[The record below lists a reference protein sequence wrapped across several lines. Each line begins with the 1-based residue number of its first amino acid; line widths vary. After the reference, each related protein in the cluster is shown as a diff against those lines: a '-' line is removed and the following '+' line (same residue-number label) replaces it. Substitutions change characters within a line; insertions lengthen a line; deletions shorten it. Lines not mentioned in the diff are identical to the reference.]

1 MTDPEPDLPAAGA
14 PVTLREITK
23 ETVRAIV
30 QLEVA
35 PAQRQFVASNGMSIA
50 EAYFSPGSAW
60 FRAIYA
66 GETPVGFVML
76 DVDPSKPVFLWRF
89 MVDARY
95 QGQGFGRHALEAVIA
110 HARALP
116 GPRQL
121 MTSCVPGEGSPC
133 PFYERMGF
141 VDTGIVEDGERV
153 LRLDL

>member
-1 MTDPEPDLPAAGA
+1 MNAPAEMPDAGA

-23 ETVRAIV
+23 ETVRPIV
-30 QLEVA
+30 QLRVA
-35 PAQRQFVASNGMSIA
+35 PSQEQFVASNGMSIA
-50 EAYFSPGSAW
+50 EAHFSPEVAW
-60 FRAIYA
+60 FRAVYA

-76 DVDPSKPVFLWRF
+76 DLEPSRPPFLWRF

-95 QGQGFGRHALEAVIA
+95 QGLGFGRRALEAVIA
-110 HARALP
+110 HVRARP
-116 GPRQL
+116 GATQL

-153 LRLDL
+153 MRLDL